1 MNTMRIVL
9 EIAQETKKMRMMM
22 RMMRT
27 QTTLETAWER
37 MMMRMTRTQRTLE
50 TAWERKN

>member
-1 MNTMRIVL
+1 MSENSREIVIEGKTMNTMRIVL

-37 MMMRMTRTQRTLE
+37 
-50 TAWERKN
+50 KN

>member
-1 MNTMRIVL
+1 
-9 EIAQETKKMRMMM
+9 MRMMM

-37 MMMRMTRTQRTLE
+37 MMMRMRRTLE